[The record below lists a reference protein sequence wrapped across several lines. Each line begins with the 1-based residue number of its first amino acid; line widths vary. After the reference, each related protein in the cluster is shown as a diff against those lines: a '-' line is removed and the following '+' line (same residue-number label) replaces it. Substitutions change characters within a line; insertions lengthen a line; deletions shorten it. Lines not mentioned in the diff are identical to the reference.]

1 MVWTCILLLLDSIE
15 TVIEVLAEAEDP
27 LDMEISA
34 LTSGLDNEVSL
45 YDGTFCGRGAIFR
58 HFLAVKKQDELSVVL
73 KTDDSLYKW
82 TFKAS
87 AGVLISPEHPVSGF
101 TQYFVMNV
109 SFRTRGKAASAWQW
123 SCICNDVCVSEMCL

>member
-82 TFKAS
+82 TFKAA

-109 SFRTRGKAASAWQW
+109 SFRTRGKAASALQW